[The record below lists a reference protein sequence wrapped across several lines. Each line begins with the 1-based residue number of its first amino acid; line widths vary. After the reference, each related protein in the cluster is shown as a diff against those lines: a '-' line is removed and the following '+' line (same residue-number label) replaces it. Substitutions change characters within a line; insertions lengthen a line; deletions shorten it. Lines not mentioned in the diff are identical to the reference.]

1 MGPLT
6 TLGDEMKRFVE
17 LSISCTDCVRQST
30 PDCDDCLV
38 SYVIGETPDQLTMT
52 GAELEVAELLSSE
65 GLVPTL
71 KFAAELRHGD
81 VLRD

>member
-1 MGPLT
+1 
-6 TLGDEMKRFVE
+6 MKRFVE

-52 GAELEVAELLSSE
+52 SAELEVAELLSSE
-65 GLVPTL
+65 GLVPSL
-71 KFAAELRHGD
+71 KFTADTRTGGASRA
-81 VLRD
+81 